1 LNQLILPFQEYR
13 QDLKTPQLFF
23 LPAIDPFS
31 ITNKELTDD
40 EVRERL
46 NHYGIRTDLGATD
59 EVRVRDQSQDGK
71 ADRSD
76 DSGVGAVPSG

>member
-76 DSGVGAVPSG
+76 DSGVGAVPGG

>member
-1 LNQLILPFQEYR
+1 MNQLILPFQEYR

-76 DSGVGAVPSG
+76 DSGVGAVPGG

>member
-1 LNQLILPFQEYR
+1 M
-13 QDLKTPQLFF
+13 FF

-76 DSGVGAVPSG
+76 DSGVGAVPGG

>member
-1 LNQLILPFQEYR
+1 MNQLILPFQEYR

-71 ADRSD
+71 ADRVD
-76 DSGVGAVPSG
+76 DSAVRSFPGG

>member
-1 LNQLILPFQEYR
+1 MNQLILPFQEYR

-46 NHYGIRTDLGATD
+46 NHYGIRTDLGAAD

-71 ADRSD
+71 ADRTD
-76 DSGVGAVPSG
+76 DSGVGAAPGR